1 MLIADLTND
10 EAVAGTAVAQIE
22 TAYET
27 LRSGGREQG
36 AAVLQAQLTTA
47 RAVRDRLKGDEGAG
61 WREALTPGPSPNRRG
76 SHSGGTTP
84 FLKMKSP

>member
-10 EAVAGTAVAQIE
+10 DAVAGTAVAQIE

-36 AAVLQAQLTTA
+36 AAVLQAQLTT
-47 RAVRDRLKGDEGAG
+47 VRDRLKGDEGAG
-61 WREALTPGPSPNRRG
+61 WREALTPGPSPNQRG